1 MIASFAP
8 ATPPPNTPTTVGSP
22 SPVPPAKLGKARA
35 RLAGSRLFPQLAAS
49 AQARQGQG
57 RGDAPQTR
65 GDGENVLATPT
76 RPPRPLDGPP
86 APADAIP
93 LIPPDRVPPPAPA
106 AEPRAKKR
114 GRKSDAGPKA
124 KRPKKPAARKKKR
137 KAPPAEPRPPQIV
150 RPKREKP
157 APPAVVAP
165 GPSCMAL
172 FGKQGDR
179 CEDAC
184 GLCKRS
190 RYFKAGVPLKEAFSK
205 VWKEGYTDRAGTE
218 YRGCRHP
225 DGPNGGGY

>member
-1 MIASFAP
+1 MIACFAP

-22 SPVPPAKLGKARA
+22 SPLPPGKLQESRA
-35 RLAGSRLFPQLAAS
+35 RLAESSLFPRLAAR
-49 AQARQGQG
+49 AQARQAQA

-76 RPPRPLDGPP
+76 RPPRQLDGP
-86 APADAIP
+86 PADAIP
-93 LIPPDRVPPPAPA
+93 LIPSDRVPPPAPA

-114 GRKSDAGPKA
+114 GGKGDAGPEA
-124 KRPKKPAARKKKR
+124 KRSKKPATKKKKR
-137 KAPPAEPRPPQIV
+137 KAPTAAPRPPQIV
-150 RPKREKP
+150 RPKRDRP

-172 FGKQGDR
+172 FGKEGDR
-179 CEDAC
+179 GEDAC

-190 RYFKAGVPLKEAFSK
+190 RHFKAGVPLKEAFSK
-205 VWKEGYTDRAGTE
+205 VRKEGYTDRAGTE